1 MYIREHLLVWK
12 EIEELLIADLVL
24 TFAFSLVIVGGIYNI
39 SKLLSIFV
47 YFIPISFV
55 AVSLS
60 FILHEL
66 MHKFVAQRYGAI
78 AAFRTSQYGLAITL
92 ITSLFGFLIGIP
104 GATVIYTNN
113 FTKREDGRVSI
124 AGPLTNFAVFLV
136 FFALGMLLYKN
147 FLTNVTTTL
156 SVSMFI
162 YNSYLHNMIN
172 LTLFISILL
181 AFFNMLPIYPLDGS
195 KVLRWNKGI
204 YATTLIIIFALFL
217 LVIPIIS
224 LIIGLAFMLV
234 FAYIFSMFYRN
245 ILF

>member
-1 MYIREHLLVWK
+1 MREHILFGK
-12 EIEELLIADLVL
+12 EIEELLLADLVL
-24 TFAFSLVIVGGIYNI
+24 TFAFSLVIVGGIGDI
-39 SKLLSIFV
+39 SQLLNVFI

-66 MHKFVAQRYGAI
+66 MHKFVAQKYGAI
-78 AAFRTSQYGLAITL
+78 AAFKTSQYGLAITL

-104 GATVIYTNN
+104 GATIIYTNN
-113 FTKREDGRVSI
+113 FTKREDGHVSI
-124 AGPLTNFAVFLV
+124 AGPLTNFLIFLV
-136 FFALGMLLYKN
+136 FFAAGMLLYKN
-147 FLTNVTTTL
+147 FIANVTTTL
-156 SVSMFI
+156 SISM
-162 YNSYLHNMIN
+162 YMHNSYLHNMIN

-204 YATTLIIIFALFL
+204 YAAMLITIFALFA
-217 LVIPIIS
+217 LVIPLVS

-234 FAYIFSMFYRN
+234 FAYIFSMLYRN
-245 ILF
+245 VLF

>member
-1 MYIREHLLVWK
+1 VYIREHLLAWK
-12 EIEELLIADLVL
+12 EIEELLTADLVL

-39 SKLLSIFV
+39 SQLLRVFV

-66 MHKFVAQRYGAI
+66 MHKFVAQKYGAI
-78 AAFRTSQYGLAITL
+78 AAFKTSQYGLAITL
-92 ITSLFGFLIGIP
+92 LTSLFGFLIGIP

-124 AGPLTNFAVFLV
+124 AGPLTNFAVFIL

-147 FLTNVTTTL
+147 FLANVTTTL
-156 SVSMFI
+156 SVSMFMH
-162 YNSYLHNMIN
+162 NSYLHNMIN

-234 FAYIFSMFYRN
+234 FAYMFSMFYRN

>member
-1 MYIREHLLVWK
+1 VYIREHLLVWK